1 MDTQSIQVLLVED
14 NIVVALDMKR
24 SLEKESFYITSI
36 AKSFSKVKQNI
47 AITRPDVA
55 IVDINLGSKE
65 NGIEIGKYLKN
76 NDIPIIYSTSYSDTD
91 TISRA
96 LETDPVCY
104 LIKPFNIEE
113 LKSNIILGVYKNSKY
128 RLSEPNLKINDEYEY
143 DYRINELKYKGDI
156 IVLSKTEKKL
166 FKVLLEANKE
176 VVFFKD
182 LEDRVWKNKPI
193 KDSTLR
199 TIVYRLRKKLP
210 TRLVETVP
218 NIGFKIAEEK

>member
-1 MDTQSIQVLLVED
+1 MDTQTIQVLLIED

-24 SLEKESFYITSI
+24 SLEKESFYVTSI
-36 AKSFSKVKQNI
+36 AKTFTKVKQNI
-47 AITRPDVA
+47 VQTRPDVA

-65 NGIEIGKYLKN
+65 NGIEIGKYLRN

-91 TISRA
+91 TIKKA

-104 LIKPFNIEE
+104 LIKPFNVEE
-113 LKSNIILGVYKNSKY
+113 LKSNIILGVHKNSKY

-143 DYRINELKYKGDI
+143 DYRINELKYNDKI
-156 IVLSKTEKKL
+156 IILSKTEKKL
-166 FKVLLEANKE
+166 FKVLLEADKE

-182 LEDRVWKNKPI
+182 LEHAVWKNKPI

-210 TRLVETVP
+210 TELIETVP
-218 NIGFKIAEEK
+218 NIGFKIV

>member
-1 MDTQSIQVLLVED
+1 MAEQKIQILIVED

-24 SLEKESFYITSI
+24 SLEKKNFSISSI
-36 AKSFSKVKQNI
+36 AKSFAKVKQNI
-47 AITRPDVA
+47 AESRPDVA

-65 NGIEIGKYLKN
+65 NGITIGKYLKN
-76 NDIPIIYSTSYSDTD
+76 KDIPIIYSTAYSDVD
-91 TISRA
+91 TITKA

-113 LKSNIILGVYKNSKY
+113 LKSNVILGVHKNSKH
-128 RLSEPNLKINDEYEY
+128 RLSNPTLKINDSYEY
-143 DYRINELKYKGDI
+143 DYRINELKYKQKI

-166 FKVLLEANKE
+166 LKVLLEAQKE

-182 LEDRVWKNKPI
+182 IEHEVWKNKPI

-210 TRLVETVP
+210 TNLIETVP
-218 NIGFKIAEEK
+218 HIGFKIVDV